1 MASKLHLAA
10 VYRRRVRARLARVW
24 ENVFD
29 WEHLPS
35 LHAGSFAACEL
46 VESRASGWT
55 VRLGTRSRSGAQTNT
70 VRLEADR
77 PRGTYVVRTLDGV
90 GEGSEVRTKL
100 AAIGPSETDVDV
112 GFFVPEE
119 SGERLK
125 AIGAGYLELY
135 ARLWDEDE
143 AMMRHR
149 ETQLRLRRVKQ
160 APPLEPLVLGPI
172 DEVRARLP
180 FTVSY
185 GGETWRLVALGE
197 EIVAHATVC
206 PHWLGPLDQAKI
218 VEGQIRCPWHGYVF
232 DVRSGHSD
240 DGKCLKL
247 SQAPSVTIDA
257 DAHTVSLAPP
267 KAVIPAKQSTNREA
281 I

>member
-1 MASKLHLAA
+1 
-10 VYRRRVRARLARVW
+10 
-24 ENVFD
+24 
-29 WEHLPS
+29 
-35 LHAGSFAACEL
+35 
-46 VESRASGWT
+46 
-55 VRLGTRSRSGAQTNT
+55 
-70 VRLEADR
+70 
-77 PRGTYVVRTLDGV
+77 VVRTLDGV

-112 GFFVPEE
+112 GFFVPEA
-119 SGERLK
+119 SGEQLK

-149 ETQLRLRRVKQ
+149 ETQLRLRRTKQ
-160 APPLEPLVLGPI
+160 APPSEPLVLGSLE
-172 DEVRARLP
+172 EVRARLP

-185 GGETWRLVALGE
+185 GGERWRLVALGE
-197 EIVAHATVC
+197 EIVAHATTC
-206 PHWLGPLDQAKI
+206 PHWLGPLDGTPV
-218 VEGQIRCPWHGYVF
+218 VEGKIRCPWHGYMF
-232 DVRSGHSD
+232 DVRSGESA

-247 SQAPSVTIDA
+247 SQAPTVTIDA
-257 DAHTVSLAPP
+257 DADTVSLTSP